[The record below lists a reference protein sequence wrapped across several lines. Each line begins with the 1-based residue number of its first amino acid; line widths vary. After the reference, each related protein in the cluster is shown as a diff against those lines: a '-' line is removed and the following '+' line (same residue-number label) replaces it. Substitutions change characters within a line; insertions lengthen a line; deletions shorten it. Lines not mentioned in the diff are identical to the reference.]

1 MQVYAFTVQTN
12 RNSDSSI
19 VDSIYSVCDDATA
32 SVENGKLAIAFDRRA
47 DTLEQAIREAVD
59 ALRSLAVDV
68 TSVTLDVESLA
79 VLN

>member
-59 ALRSLAVDV
+59 ALRSLSVDV

>member
-1 MQVYAFTVQTN
+1 MQFYAFTVQAN
-12 RNSDSSI
+12 RNSDPSI